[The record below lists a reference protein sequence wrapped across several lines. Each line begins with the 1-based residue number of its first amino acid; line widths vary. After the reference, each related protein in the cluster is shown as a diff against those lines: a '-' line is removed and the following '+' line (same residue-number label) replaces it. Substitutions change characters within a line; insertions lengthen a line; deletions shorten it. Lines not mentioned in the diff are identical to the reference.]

1 MLRLLVQVL
10 KRDIPIMLQLQKK
23 LQTIVRLKFKTNTM
37 REKLFILI
45 TILLSSCN
53 ELTSTKNDKLVS
65 RVGEN
70 YLYESEIPDFSF
82 YADSLIRKKVFI
94 DSWARENILF
104 DLSLVNLDQK
114 SIINLDELIE
124 RYKRDLYI
132 NSYKDILVNSMVD
145 SIISDSE
152 IDEYYD
158 KNLNKFKLNEDLI
171 KFRFVKIPLDNINL
185 NKIRNGLIRY
195 SSFDKELID
204 SLSFQLAS
212 YNLNDSLW
220 ITKRD
225 FFNQVD
231 FINYENEK
239 KYVKK
244 GQLISKRDSMY
255 VNLLFIDDILQAN
268 SVAPRSYLSD
278 RIKSTI
284 YNNRKIL
291 LIRELNKEIINDA
304 IKSKKY
310 ELYK

>member
-1 MLRLLVQVL
+1 
-10 KRDIPIMLQLQKK
+10 
-23 LQTIVRLKFKTNTM
+23 M
-37 REKLFILI
+37 REKFLILI

-53 ELTSTKNDKLVS
+53 ELTSIKNDKLVS

-70 YLYESEIPDFSF
+70 YLYESEIPDFSL
-82 YADSLIRKKVFI
+82 YEDSLIRKKVFI
-94 DSWARENILF
+94 DSWAREKILF

-132 NSYKDILVNSMVD
+132 NSYKDILINSMVD

-152 IDEYYD
+152 INEYYD

-195 SSFDKELID
+195 TSFDMELID

-231 FINYENEK
+231 FVNYENQK

-268 SVAPRSYLSD
+268 SLAPRSYLTD

-291 LIRELNKEIINDA
+291 LIKELNKEIINDA

>member
-1 MLRLLVQVL
+1 
-10 KRDIPIMLQLQKK
+10 
-23 LQTIVRLKFKTNTM
+23 M
-37 REKLFILI
+37 REKFLILI

-53 ELTSTKNDKLVS
+53 ELTSIKNDKLVS

-70 YLYESEIPDFSF
+70 YLYESEIPDFSL
-82 YADSLIRKKVFI
+82 YEDSLIRKKVFI
-94 DSWARENILF
+94 DSWAREKILF

-132 NSYKDILVNSMVD
+132 NSYKDILINSMVD
-145 SIISDSE
+145 SIISDIE

-195 SSFDKELID
+195 SSFDMELID

-231 FINYENEK
+231 FVNYENQK

-268 SVAPRSYLSD
+268 SVAPRSYLTD

-291 LIRELNKEIINDA
+291 LIKELNKEIINDA

>member
-1 MLRLLVQVL
+1 
-10 KRDIPIMLQLQKK
+10 
-23 LQTIVRLKFKTNTM
+23 M
-37 REKLFILI
+37 REKFLILI

-53 ELTSTKNDKLVS
+53 QLTSIKNDKLVS

-70 YLYESEIPDFSF
+70 YLYESEIPDFSL
-82 YADSLIRKKVFI
+82 YEDSLIRKKVFI
-94 DSWARENILF
+94 DSWAREKILF

-132 NSYKDILVNSMVD
+132 NSYKDILINSMVD

-152 IDEYYD
+152 INEYYD

-195 SSFDKELID
+195 SSFDMELID

-231 FINYENEK
+231 FVNYENQK

-268 SVAPRSYLSD
+268 SVAPRSYLTD

-291 LIRELNKEIINDA
+291 LIKELNKEIINDA

>member
-1 MLRLLVQVL
+1 
-10 KRDIPIMLQLQKK
+10 MLQLQKK

-82 YADSLIRKKVFI
+82 YEDSLIRKKVFI

-114 SIINLDELIE
+114 SIINLDELVG

-171 KFRFVKIPLDNINL
+171 KFRFVKIPLDNINI
-185 NKIRNGLIRY
+185 NKIRNGLIRF
-195 SSFDKELID
+195 SSFDKNLID

>member
-1 MLRLLVQVL
+1 
-10 KRDIPIMLQLQKK
+10 
-23 LQTIVRLKFKTNTM
+23 M
-37 REKLFILI
+37 REKFLILI

-53 ELTSTKNDKLVS
+53 ELTSIKNDKLVS

-70 YLYESEIPDFSF
+70 YLYESEIPDFSL
-82 YADSLIRKKVFI
+82 YEDSLIRKKVFI
-94 DSWARENILF
+94 DTWAREKILF

-132 NSYKDILVNSMVD
+132 NSYKDILINSMVD

-195 SSFDKELID
+195 SSFDMELID

-231 FINYENEK
+231 FVNYENQK

-268 SVAPRSYLSD
+268 SVAPRSYLTD

-291 LIRELNKEIINDA
+291 LIKELNKEIINDA

>member
-1 MLRLLVQVL
+1 
-10 KRDIPIMLQLQKK
+10 
-23 LQTIVRLKFKTNTM
+23 M
-37 REKLFILI
+37 REKFLILI

-53 ELTSTKNDKLVS
+53 ELTSIKNDKLVS

-70 YLYESEIPDFSF
+70 YLYESEIPDFSL
-82 YADSLIRKKVFI
+82 YQDSLIRKKVFI
-94 DSWARENILF
+94 DSWAREKILF

-132 NSYKDILVNSMVD
+132 NSYKDILINSMVD

-195 SSFDKELID
+195 SSFDMELID

-231 FINYENEK
+231 FVNYENQK

-268 SVAPRSYLSD
+268 SLAPRSYLTD

-291 LIRELNKEIINDA
+291 LIKELNKEIINDA

>member
-1 MLRLLVQVL
+1 
-10 KRDIPIMLQLQKK
+10 
-23 LQTIVRLKFKTNTM
+23 M
-37 REKLFILI
+37 REKFLILI

-53 ELTSTKNDKLVS
+53 ELTSIKNDKLVS

-70 YLYESEIPDFSF
+70 YLYESEIPDFSL
-82 YADSLIRKKVFI
+82 YEDSLIRKKVFI
-94 DSWARENILF
+94 DSWAREKILF

-132 NSYKDILVNSMVD
+132 NSYKDILINSMVD

-195 SSFDKELID
+195 SSFDMELID

-231 FINYENEK
+231 FVNYENQK

-268 SVAPRSYLSD
+268 SLAPRSYLTD

-291 LIRELNKEIINDA
+291 LIKELNKEIINDA

>member
-1 MLRLLVQVL
+1 
-10 KRDIPIMLQLQKK
+10 MLQLQKK

-82 YADSLIRKKVFI
+82 YEDSLIRKKVFI

-132 NSYKDILVNSMVD
+132 NSYKDILINSMVD

-171 KFRFVKIPLDNINL
+171 KFRFVKIPLDNINI
-185 NKIRNGLIRY
+185 NKIRNGLIRF
-195 SSFDKELID
+195 SSFDKNLID

-291 LIRELNKEIINDA
+291 LIMELNKEIINDA

>member
-1 MLRLLVQVL
+1 
-10 KRDIPIMLQLQKK
+10 
-23 LQTIVRLKFKTNTM
+23 M
-37 REKLFILI
+37 REKFLILI

-53 ELTSTKNDKLVS
+53 ELTSIKNDKLVS

-70 YLYESEIPDFSF
+70 YLYESEIPDFSL
-82 YADSLIRKKVFI
+82 YQDSLIRKKVFI
-94 DSWARENILF
+94 DSWAREKILF

-132 NSYKDILVNSMVD
+132 NSYKDILINSMVD

-152 IDEYYD
+152 INEYYD

-195 SSFDKELID
+195 TSFDMELID

-231 FINYENEK
+231 FVNYENQK

-268 SVAPRSYLSD
+268 SLAPRSYLTD

-291 LIRELNKEIINDA
+291 LIKELNKEIINDA

>member
-1 MLRLLVQVL
+1 
-10 KRDIPIMLQLQKK
+10 
-23 LQTIVRLKFKTNTM
+23 M
-37 REKLFILI
+37 REKFLILI
-45 TILLSSCN
+45 AILLSSCN
-53 ELTSTKNDKLVS
+53 QLTSIKNDKLVS

-70 YLYESEIPDFSF
+70 YLYESEIPDFSL
-82 YADSLIRKKVFI
+82 YEDSLIRKKVFI
-94 DSWARENILF
+94 DSWAREKILF

-132 NSYKDILVNSMVD
+132 NSYKDILINSMVD
-145 SIISDSE
+145 SIITDSE

-195 SSFDKELID
+195 TSFDMELID

-231 FINYENEK
+231 FVNYENQK

-244 GQLISKRDSMY
+244 GRLISKRDSMY

-268 SVAPRSYLSD
+268 SVAPRSYLTD

-291 LIRELNKEIINDA
+291 LIKELNKEIINDA

>member
-1 MLRLLVQVL
+1 
-10 KRDIPIMLQLQKK
+10 
-23 LQTIVRLKFKTNTM
+23 M
-37 REKLFILI
+37 REKFLILI
-45 TILLSSCN
+45 AILLSSCN
-53 ELTSTKNDKLVS
+53 ELTSIKNDKLVS

-70 YLYESEIPDFSF
+70 YLYESEIPDFSL
-82 YADSLIRKKVFI
+82 YEDSLIRKKVFI
-94 DSWARENILF
+94 DSWAREKILF

-132 NSYKDILVNSMVD
+132 NSYKDILINSMVD

-195 SSFDKELID
+195 SSFDMELID

-231 FINYENEK
+231 FVNYENQK

-268 SVAPRSYLSD
+268 SVAPRSYLTD

-291 LIRELNKEIINDA
+291 LIMELNKEIINDA

>member
-1 MLRLLVQVL
+1 
-10 KRDIPIMLQLQKK
+10 
-23 LQTIVRLKFKTNTM
+23 M
-37 REKLFILI
+37 REKFLILI
-45 TILLSSCN
+45 AILLSSCN
-53 ELTSTKNDKLVS
+53 ELTSIKNDKLVS

-70 YLYESEIPDFSF
+70 YLYESEIPDFSL
-82 YADSLIRKKVFI
+82 YQDSLIRKKVFI
-94 DSWARENILF
+94 DSWAREKILF

-132 NSYKDILVNSMVD
+132 NSYKDILINSMVD

-195 SSFDKELID
+195 SSFDMELID

-231 FINYENEK
+231 FVNYENQK

-268 SVAPRSYLSD
+268 SIAPRSYLSD

-291 LIRELNKEIINDA
+291 LIMELNKEIINDA

>member
-1 MLRLLVQVL
+1 
-10 KRDIPIMLQLQKK
+10 
-23 LQTIVRLKFKTNTM
+23 M
-37 REKLFILI
+37 REKFLILI

-53 ELTSTKNDKLVS
+53 ELTSIKNDKLVS

-70 YLYESEIPDFSF
+70 YLYESEIPDFSL
-82 YADSLIRKKVFI
+82 YEDSLIRKKVFI
-94 DSWARENILF
+94 DSWAREKILF

-132 NSYKDILVNSMVD
+132 NSYKDILINSMVD

-195 SSFDKELID
+195 TSFDMELID

-231 FINYENEK
+231 FVNYENQK

-268 SVAPRSYLSD
+268 SVAPRSYLTD

-291 LIRELNKEIINDA
+291 LIKELNKEIINDA

>member
-1 MLRLLVQVL
+1 
-10 KRDIPIMLQLQKK
+10 
-23 LQTIVRLKFKTNTM
+23 M
-37 REKLFILI
+37 REKFLILI
-45 TILLSSCN
+45 AILLSSCN
-53 ELTSTKNDKLVS
+53 ELTSIKNDKLVS

-70 YLYESEIPDFSF
+70 YLYESEIPDFSL
-82 YADSLIRKKVFI
+82 YEDSLIRKKVFI
-94 DSWARENILF
+94 DSWAREKILF

-124 RYKRDLYI
+124 RYKRELYI
-132 NSYKDILVNSMVD
+132 NSYKDILINSMVD

-195 SSFDKELID
+195 SSFDMELID

-220 ITKRD
+220 ISKRD

-231 FINYENEK
+231 FVNYENQK

-268 SVAPRSYLSD
+268 SVAPRSYLTD

-291 LIRELNKEIINDA
+291 LIKELNKEIINDA

-310 ELYK
+310 LLYK

>member
-1 MLRLLVQVL
+1 
-10 KRDIPIMLQLQKK
+10 
-23 LQTIVRLKFKTNTM
+23 M
-37 REKLFILI
+37 REKFLILI

-53 ELTSTKNDKLVS
+53 ELTSIKNDKLVS

-70 YLYESEIPDFSF
+70 YLYESEIPDFSL
-82 YADSLIRKKVFI
+82 YEDSLIRKKVFI
-94 DSWARENILF
+94 DSWAREKILF

-132 NSYKDILVNSMVD
+132 NSYKDILINSMVD

-158 KNLNKFKLNEDLI
+158 ENLNKFKLNEDLI

-195 SSFDKELID
+195 SSFDIELID

-231 FINYENEK
+231 FVNYENQK

-268 SVAPRSYLSD
+268 SVAPRSYLTD

-291 LIRELNKEIINDA
+291 LIKELNKEIINDA

>member
-1 MLRLLVQVL
+1 
-10 KRDIPIMLQLQKK
+10 
-23 LQTIVRLKFKTNTM
+23 M
-37 REKLFILI
+37 REKFLILI
-45 TILLSSCN
+45 AILLSSCN
-53 ELTSTKNDKLVS
+53 ELTSIKNDKLVS

-70 YLYESEIPDFSF
+70 YLYESDIPDF
-82 YADSLIRKKVFI
+82 YLYDDSLVRRKAFI

-132 NSYKDILVNSMVD
+132 NSYKDILINSMVD

-195 SSFDKELID
+195 SSFDMQLID

-231 FINYENEK
+231 FVNYENQK

-268 SVAPRSYLSD
+268 SVAPRSYLTD

-291 LIRELNKEIINDA
+291 LIKELNKEIINDA

>member
-1 MLRLLVQVL
+1 MS
-10 KRDIPIMLQLQKK
+10 QLQKK

-82 YADSLIRKKVFI
+82 YEDSLIRKKVFI
-94 DSWARENILF
+94 DSWARENIFF

-114 SIINLDELIE
+114 LIINLDELVG

-132 NSYKDILVNSMVD
+132 NSYKDILINSMVD
-145 SIISDSE
+145 SIIIDSE

-171 KFRFVKIPLDNINL
+171 KFRFVKIPLDNINI
-185 NKIRNGLIRY
+185 NKIRNGLIRF
-195 SSFDKELID
+195 SSFDKNLID

-255 VNLLFIDDILQAN
+255 VNLLFIHDILQAN

>member
-1 MLRLLVQVL
+1 
-10 KRDIPIMLQLQKK
+10 
-23 LQTIVRLKFKTNTM
+23 M
-37 REKLFILI
+37 REKFLILI
-45 TILLSSCN
+45 AILLSSCN
-53 ELTSTKNDKLVS
+53 ELTSIKNDKLVS

-70 YLYESEIPDFSF
+70 YLYESEIPDFSL
-82 YADSLIRKKVFI
+82 YEDSLIRKKVFI

-195 SSFDKELID
+195 SSFDMELID

-231 FINYENEK
+231 FVNYENQK

-268 SVAPRSYLSD
+268 SVAPRSYLTD

-284 YNNRKIL
+284 YNNRKIF
-291 LIRELNKEIINDA
+291 LIKKLNKEIINDA

>member
-1 MLRLLVQVL
+1 
-10 KRDIPIMLQLQKK
+10 MLQLLKK
-23 LQTIVRLKFKTNTM
+23 LRTIVHLKFKTNTM
-37 REKLFILI
+37 RGKFLILI
-45 TILLSSCN
+45 TILLSSCS
-53 ELTSTKNDKLVS
+53 ELTSIKNDKLVS

-70 YLYESEIPDFSF
+70 YLYESEIPDFSL
-82 YADSLIRKKVFI
+82 YEDSLIRKKVFI
-94 DSWARENILF
+94 DSWAREKILF

-132 NSYKDILVNSMVD
+132 NSYKDILINSMVD

-152 IDEYYD
+152 INEYYD

-195 SSFDKELID
+195 SSFDMELID

-220 ITKRD
+220 IPKRD
-225 FFNQVD
+225 FFNKVD
-231 FINYENEK
+231 FVNYENQK

-255 VNLLFIDDILQAN
+255 VNLLFINDILQAN
-268 SVAPRSYLSD
+268 SVAPRSYLTD

-291 LIRELNKEIINDA
+291 LIKELNKEIINDA

>member
-1 MLRLLVQVL
+1 
-10 KRDIPIMLQLQKK
+10 
-23 LQTIVRLKFKTNTM
+23 M
-37 REKLFILI
+37 REKFLILI

-53 ELTSTKNDKLVS
+53 ELTSIKNDKLVS

-70 YLYESEIPDFSF
+70 YLYESEIPDFSL
-82 YADSLIRKKVFI
+82 YEDSLIRKKVFI
-94 DSWARENILF
+94 DSWAREKIFF

-195 SSFDKELID
+195 NSFDMELID

-231 FINYENEK
+231 FVNYENQK

-268 SVAPRSYLSD
+268 SVAPRSYLTD

-291 LIRELNKEIINDA
+291 LIKELNKEIINDA

>member
-1 MLRLLVQVL
+1 
-10 KRDIPIMLQLQKK
+10 
-23 LQTIVRLKFKTNTM
+23 M
-37 REKLFILI
+37 REKFLILI

-53 ELTSTKNDKLVS
+53 QLTSIKNDKLVS

-70 YLYESEIPDFSF
+70 YLYESEIPDFSL
-82 YADSLIRKKVFI
+82 YEDSLIRKKVFI
-94 DSWARENILF
+94 DSWAREKILF

-132 NSYKDILVNSMVD
+132 NSYKDILINSMVD

-195 SSFDKELID
+195 SSFDMELID

-231 FINYENEK
+231 FVNYENQK

-268 SVAPRSYLSD
+268 SVAPRSYLTD

-291 LIRELNKEIINDA
+291 LIKELNKEIINDA

>member
-1 MLRLLVQVL
+1 
-10 KRDIPIMLQLQKK
+10 MLQLQKK

-37 REKLFILI
+37 REKLLILI

-70 YLYESEIPDFSF
+70 YLYESEIPDFSL
-82 YADSLIRKKVFI
+82 YEDSLIRKKVFI

-171 KFRFVKIPLDNINL
+171 KFRFVKIPLDNINI
-185 NKIRNGLIRY
+185 NKIRNGLIRF
-195 SSFDKELID
+195 SSFDKNLID

>member
-1 MLRLLVQVL
+1 
-10 KRDIPIMLQLQKK
+10 
-23 LQTIVRLKFKTNTM
+23 M
-37 REKLFILI
+37 REKFLILI

-53 ELTSTKNDKLVS
+53 ELTSIKNDKLVS

-70 YLYESEIPDFSF
+70 YLYESEIPDFSL
-82 YADSLIRKKVFI
+82 YEDSLIRKKVFI
-94 DSWARENILF
+94 DSWAREKILF

-132 NSYKDILVNSMVD
+132 NSYKDILINSMVD
-145 SIISDSE
+145 SIISDTE

-171 KFRFVKIPLDNINL
+171 KFRFVKIPLDNINF

-195 SSFDKELID
+195 SSFDMELID

-231 FINYENEK
+231 FVNYENQK

-268 SVAPRSYLSD
+268 SVAPRSYLTD

-291 LIRELNKEIINDA
+291 LIKELNKEIINDA

>member
-1 MLRLLVQVL
+1 M
-10 KRDIPIMLQLQKK
+10 
-23 LQTIVRLKFKTNTM
+23 NTM
-37 REKLFILI
+37 REKLFVLI

-82 YADSLIRKKVFI
+82 YEDSLIRKKVFI

-114 SIINLDELIE
+114 SIINLDQLIE

-132 NSYKDILVNSMVD
+132 NSYKDILVNSIID
-145 SIISDSE
+145 SIISDDE
-152 IDEYYD
+152 INEYYD

-171 KFRFVKIPLDNINL
+171 KFRFVKIPLDNINI
-185 NKIRNGLIRY
+185 NKIRNGLIRF
-195 SSFDKELID
+195 SSFDKNLID

>member
-1 MLRLLVQVL
+1 
-10 KRDIPIMLQLQKK
+10 
-23 LQTIVRLKFKTNTM
+23 M
-37 REKLFILI
+37 REKFLILI

-53 ELTSTKNDKLVS
+53 ELTSIKNDKLVS

-70 YLYESEIPDFSF
+70 YLYESEIPDFSL
-82 YADSLIRKKVFI
+82 YEDSLIRKKVFI

-132 NSYKDILVNSMVD
+132 NSYKDILINSMVD

-158 KNLNKFKLNEDLI
+158 ENLNKFKLNEDLI

-195 SSFDKELID
+195 SSFDMELID

-231 FINYENEK
+231 FVNYENQK

-268 SVAPRSYLSD
+268 SVAPRSYLTD

-291 LIRELNKEIINDA
+291 LIKKLNKEIINDN
-304 IKSKKY
+304 IKSKNY
-310 ELYK
+310 ELNK

>member
-1 MLRLLVQVL
+1 
-10 KRDIPIMLQLQKK
+10 
-23 LQTIVRLKFKTNTM
+23 M
-37 REKLFILI
+37 REKFLILI
-45 TILLSSCN
+45 AILLSSCN
-53 ELTSTKNDKLVS
+53 ELTSIKNDKLVS

-70 YLYESEIPDFSF
+70 YLYESEIPDFSL
-82 YADSLIRKKVFI
+82 YEDSLIRKKVFI
-94 DSWARENILF
+94 DSWAREKILF

-195 SSFDKELID
+195 SSFDMELID

-231 FINYENEK
+231 FVNYENQK

-291 LIRELNKEIINDA
+291 LIKELNKEIINDA

>member
-1 MLRLLVQVL
+1 MS
-10 KRDIPIMLQLQKK
+10 QLQKK

-82 YADSLIRKKVFI
+82 YEDSLIRKKVFI

-114 SIINLDELIE
+114 SIINLDQLIE

-132 NSYKDILVNSMVD
+132 NSYKDILINTMVD

-171 KFRFVKIPLDNINL
+171 KFRFVKIPLDNINI
-185 NKIRNGLIRY
+185 NKIRNGLIRF
-195 SSFDKELID
+195 SSFDKNLID

>member
-1 MLRLLVQVL
+1 
-10 KRDIPIMLQLQKK
+10 
-23 LQTIVRLKFKTNTM
+23 M
-37 REKLFILI
+37 REKFLILI

-53 ELTSTKNDKLVS
+53 ELTSIKNDKLVS

-70 YLYESEIPDFSF
+70 YLYESEIPDFSL
-82 YADSLIRKKVFI
+82 YEDSLIRKKVFI

-132 NSYKDILVNSMVD
+132 NSYKDILINSMVD

-195 SSFDKELID
+195 SSFDMELID

-231 FINYENEK
+231 FVNYENQK

-268 SVAPRSYLSD
+268 SVAPRSYLTD

-291 LIRELNKEIINDA
+291 LIKELNKEIINDA

>member
-1 MLRLLVQVL
+1 
-10 KRDIPIMLQLQKK
+10 
-23 LQTIVRLKFKTNTM
+23 M
-37 REKLFILI
+37 REKFLILI
-45 TILLSSCN
+45 AILLSSCN
-53 ELTSTKNDKLVS
+53 ELTSIKNDKLVS

-70 YLYESEIPDFSF
+70 YLYESEIPDFSL
-82 YADSLIRKKVFI
+82 YEDSLIRKKVFI
-94 DSWARENILF
+94 DSWAREKILF

-114 SIINLDELIE
+114 SIISLDELIE

-132 NSYKDILVNSMVD
+132 NSYKDILVNAMVD

-158 KNLNKFKLNEDLI
+158 ENLNKFKLNEDLI

-195 SSFDKELID
+195 SSFDIELID

-231 FINYENEK
+231 FVNYENQK

-268 SVAPRSYLSD
+268 SLAPRSYLTD

-291 LIRELNKEIINDA
+291 LIKELNKEIINDA